1 MAETVRLPDAEIAP
15 EKETLA
21 LLIVEDDEDD
31 YFLTRTLLSRAP
43 TLRFA
48 VTWAATYEA
57 GLEQLTA
64 DGYDVALV
72 DYRLGAHNGLE
83 LLREV
88 RSRGVRTPLILL
100 TGQDDVETDVRAASA
115 GAADYLVK
123 GGTDAALLER
133 SIRYARERTRNLAQI
148 QRQADLLDKAQDAIL
163 AFRPDGTLRYVNQ
176 SVVRLTGYAITELL
190 DTAGLV
196 FDFADP
202 PIEAVSKRLQT
213 QGEWTGELNVKRKD
227 GRMLTVE
234 SRWTLVRDPQGQ
246 PQSYLAI
253 LTDVTERKQLEA
265 QFLRSQRM
273 ESIGRLVGGIAH
285 DLGNL
290 LVPVL
295 LGAKVLQTRLEGDE
309 KAQRTLSMI
318 QKSAQRG
325 ADMVKQVLAFARGVE
340 GERVQLSPK
349 ALVEEVEKIARETF
363 GRAIEVRAQ
372 IDAGLWP
379 VVGDATQ
386 LQQVLM
392 NLAVNARDA
401 MAEGGTLSI
410 EAENIRLDEQD
421 ASRMIEAHPG
431 RYVRLSVTDTG
442 HGIPA
447 DVLDKIFEPFF
458 TTKSVE
464 KGTGLGLSTVYS
476 IVKSHG
482 GFVSVYSET
491 GQGTTFNVFLPAAES
506 DVVVHEGAEGG
517 GEDIVLGN
525 GECILLVDDEPFI
538 LETAAEILQ
547 SHGYTTC
554 TATNGRE
561 ALERYHEMRAD
572 IRLVLTDLMMPEM
585 DGIALIRALRTEAPD
600 LPILAASGMMG
611 EKADAVMSAGADGFL
626 SKPFTVDRLTTA
638 LRAAFERHE
647 TGSGS

>member
-1 MAETVRLPDAEIAP
+1 MAETVRLPESEVAP

-43 TLRFA
+43 TLRFN

-57 GLEQLTA
+57 GLDELVG
-64 DGYDVALV
+64 DGYDMALV

-88 RSRGVRTPLILL
+88 RTRGVRTPIILL

-133 SIRYARERTRNLAQI
+133 SIRYARERTRHLAQI

-176 SVVRLTGYAITELL
+176 SVSRLTGFDLDELL
-190 DTAGLV
+190 TQGGLV
-196 FDFADP
+196 FNFSDP
-202 PIEAVSKRLQT
+202 PIEAVSRRLQA

-227 GRMLTVE
+227 GRVLTVE
-234 SRWTLVRDPQGQ
+234 SRWTLVRDSQGQ

-253 LTDVTERKQLEA
+253 LTDITERKQLEA

-295 LGAKVLQTRLEGDE
+295 LGAKVLQSRLEGDE

-340 GERVQLSPK
+340 GERVQLNPHS
-349 ALVEEVEKIARETF
+349 LVEEVEKIARETF
-363 GRAIEVRAQ
+363 GRAIEVRAA
-372 IDAGLWP
+372 IAANLWQ

-401 MAEGGTLSI
+401 MPDGGVLAI
-410 EAENIRLDEQD
+410 EAENVRLDEQD
-421 ASRMIEAHPG
+421 AARMIEAHPG
-431 RYVRLSVTDTG
+431 RYIRLGVSDTG
-442 HGIPA
+442 HGIPP

-482 GFVSVYSET
+482 GFVSVYSEP
-491 GQGTTFNVFLPAAES
+491 GQGTTFSVFLPAAES
-506 DVVVHEGAEGG
+506 DAVVHEGGEGS
-517 GEDIVLGN
+517 GENIVMGN
-525 GECILLVDDEPFI
+525 GECVLLVDDEPFI
-538 LETAAEILQ
+538 LETATEILE
-547 SHGYTTC
+547 SHGYRTC

-561 ALERYHEMRAD
+561 ALDVFHEKRSE

-585 DGIALIRALRTEAPD
+585 DGVSLIRALRAEAPD
-600 LPILAASGMMG
+600 LPIVAASGMMG
-611 EKADAVMSAGADGFL
+611 EKADAVMSAGADGF
-626 SKPFTVDRLTTA
+626 
-638 LRAAFERHE
+638 
-647 TGSGS
+647 